1 MKTKELKPPKTSTQ
15 EVLYTLIKKGYVSI
29 FEFPYLSG
37 FRTRVSDLNLKHNL
51 NLERI
56 TSVRNNKF
64 GNSYTYAI
72 HKVRDKQKAI
82 ELYKELT
89 LNN

>member
-1 MKTKELKPPKTSTQ
+1 MKNTNDLKIPKTTIQ
-15 EVLYTLIKKGYVSI
+15 EVLYTIIKKGHVSI
-29 FEFPYLSG
+29 FDFPYLSG

-64 GNSYTYAI
+64 GNPYTYAI
-72 HKVRDKQKAI
+72 HKITDKQKAI
-82 ELYKELT
+82 ELYKSLT
-89 LNN
+89 K